1 MRKTLIFVFIVIMFL
16 LFIYR
21 IKINYEQKNFLR
33 ELSSVNI
40 HSHYDKKLFVGTW
53 YSSQAKREIIIKQ
66 DSTWVMRGSS
76 GYWGIQNGNFVWV
89 YDRASDN
96 FFGGLDKNKILSVEP
111 NRFILKE
118 VFGSETLF
126 TRLN

>member
-1 MRKTLIFVFIVIMFL
+1 MFL
-16 LFIYR
+16 LLMYR

-33 ELSSVNI
+33 ELSSGNI

-53 YSSQAKREIIIKQ
+53 YSSQARTKIIIKP
-66 DSTWVMRGSS
+66 DSTWVMHGSS
-76 GYWGIQNGNFVWV
+76 GYWGLQDGNFVWV